1 MNEFDTSNVL
11 RSVFSNS
18 LESLIYQ
25 YNYLSLLAPNQREQI
40 VIDSN
45 QRWLEV
51 EKQIASNQTINALK
65 ILHQFQWASRLG
77 FRINYIETI
86 ECGQYCTPSTQEYND
101 RRYHAE
107 KLFKYCHP
115 KLSFL
120 HSTYLHPIKEFVNT
134 IRSEQEYFDVIWPF
148 IRVPRFSEQVEL
160 ACNELYNI
168 QLPRDLNITL
178 TDWLTKELRE
188 EKWDRHYKEEIN
200 KWEKSWF
207 KNRAKLEDIKKRWQ
221 LQKNEIERF
230 GVYMST
236 FFTSLHSSVTWLENL
251 KQEDRDIFLSNCY
264 IKKAAFALNEGTKLK
279 HLLMEEGFSHATIA
293 NAIIR

>member
-11 RSVFSNS
+11 RSVFSKS

-25 YNYLSLLAPNQREQI
+25 YNYLSLLTPNQREEI

-51 EKQIASNQTINALK
+51 ENQIASNQTINALK

-77 FRINYIETI
+77 FRINYIQNLTI
-86 ECGQYCTPSTQEYND
+86 EINRNRYTEESEQRSYYA
-101 RRYHAE
+101 RR
-107 KLFKYCHP
+107 LFAYCHP

-120 HSTYLHPIKEFVNT
+120 HSTYLHPIKEFVTT
-134 IRSEQEYFDVIWPF
+134 IGSEQEYFDVIWPF
-148 IRVPRFSEQVEL
+148 IRVPTFSEQVEL

-207 KNRAKLEDIKKRWQ
+207 KNRAKLEDIKQRWQ

-251 KQEDRDIFLSNCY
+251 KQEDRDIFLSNYY
-264 IKKAAFALNEGTKLK
+264 IKKAAFALSEGTKLK
-279 HLLMEEGFSHATIA
+279 HLLMEEGVSHAAIA
-293 NAIIR
+293 NGIIR